1 MGNITTG
8 KSAIWKFRRVS
19 GGRLRSKLQIWGQTR
34 ISKAESFGRTEK
46 ERAAEGGV
54 TKLPETSPAEVPA
67 FALPY
72 VVNALPMSTAA
83 TYRSMAGAGR

>member
-1 MGNITTG
+1 M
-8 KSAIWKFRRVS
+8 
-19 GGRLRSKLQIWGQTR
+19 
-34 ISKAESFGRTEK
+34 
-46 ERAAEGGV
+46 

-83 TYRSMAGAGR
+83 TGYRSMAAPAADVRAYVWKYPCRINEADERPDARKQNSVDIVRQLGSATWI

>member
-1 MGNITTG
+1 
-8 KSAIWKFRRVS
+8 
-19 GGRLRSKLQIWGQTR
+19 
-34 ISKAESFGRTEK
+34 
-46 ERAAEGGV
+46 V

-83 TYRSMAGAGR
+83 TGYRSMAGAGR